1 MQETTLNIS
10 SPDSRMKTM
19 IQRAG
24 LSALS
29 AATLAFSYAS
39 FAWAQSFG
47 GPIPALPGTAAPGT
61 NADSVRVIIIKVLT
75 AILNFL
81 ALVAVIV
88 VVIAGIR
95 LIVSQGE
102 DEAKD
107 KAKKTIIYAL
117 IGLVVVLFA
126 RVIVSLIT
134 NYLSSQVPT

>member
-1 MQETTLNIS
+1 
-10 SPDSRMKTM
+10 MKALT
-19 IQRAG
+19 QRAH

-29 AATLAFSYAS
+29 AAAMAFAYAS
-39 FAWAQSFG
+39 TAWAQFG
-47 GPIPALPGTAAPGT
+47 GAIPDLPGTAPPGSS
-61 NADSVRVIIIKVLT
+61 AESIRSVIIRVII

-117 IGLVVVLFA
+117 IGLVIVLFA
-126 RVIVSLIT
+126 RVIVALIT
-134 NYLSSQVPT
+134 NYLSSQVQ